1 MMDYYGS
8 QKVVMTYWVNNFS
21 FEKFGKA
28 FEGVMMMSHVSYEK
42 QPLDALVFFSKWY
55 LILKCLSN
63 KRKIL
68 NKLPAGV
75 DFLPSHDAISP
86 L

>member
-1 MMDYYGS
+1 
-8 QKVVMTYWVNNFS
+8 
-21 FEKFGKA
+21 
-28 FEGVMMMSHVSYEK
+28 MMMSHVSYEK

-75 DFLPSHDAISP
+75 VFLPMMPSLHYKKKKKENYKQKNIAAKF
-86 L
+86 